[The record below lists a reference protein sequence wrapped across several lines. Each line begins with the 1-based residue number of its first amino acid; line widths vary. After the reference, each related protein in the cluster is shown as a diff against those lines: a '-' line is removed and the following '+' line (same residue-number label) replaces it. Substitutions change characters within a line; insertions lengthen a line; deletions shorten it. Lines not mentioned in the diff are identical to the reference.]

1 MDSKYLVEL
10 AAQACDDLKGKNI
23 TLINIEK
30 VSSLADWI
38 LISEGL
44 SDVQVRAII
53 TSVENTLKEKANANP
68 LRKEGVS
75 EGKWALLDYGDIIV
89 NIFQPKEREFYE
101 LEAFWS
107 NGDSLEF
114 KRNIDIKC

>member
-10 AAQACDDLKGKNI
+10 AAKACDNLKANKI
-23 TLINIEK
+23 ILINIEK

-53 TSVENTLKEKANANP
+53 KSVEDTLEQELKIKP
-68 LRKEGVS
+68 LRKEGII
-75 EGKWALLDYGDIIV
+75 EAKWALLDYGDIIV
-89 NIFQPKEREFYE
+89 NIFQPKERKFYE
-101 LEAFWS
+101 REAFWS
-107 NGDSLEF
+107 HGELIQF
-114 KRNIDIKC
+114 KSED